1 MMLTIELRL
10 INKIW
15 SRSSISFK
23 YMISFWCLG
32 WDPHLTTHH
41 SDIGVHSRR
50 VTESGLLT
58 SGVKKL
64 VGLDLNDFISE
75 FVSKMKCRRLIFINF
90 SHDLQEPSK
99 LTWWSLLTISWVN
112 PLLQEGVQ
120 RQLEHSD
127 LLPLPPLLAPGLC
140 CARLWQSWEQEFLQH
155 SSNPSLLRA
164 VFYAYGWDYFQ
175 IGILKVHDF
184 NFFNRGV
191 MWRLHHIFS
200 ICMYIGFGWLEL
212 SF

>member
-1 MMLTIELRL
+1 
-10 INKIW
+10 
-15 SRSSISFK
+15 
-23 YMISFWCLG
+23 
-32 WDPHLTTHH
+32 
-41 SDIGVHSRR
+41 
-50 VTESGLLT
+50 LLT

-75 FVSKMKCRRLIFINF
+75 LVSEIKCRRLIFIKF

-112 PLLQEGVQ
+112 PLLQEGIQ

-140 CARLWQSWEQEFLQH
+140 CARLWRCWEHEIFQH
-155 SSNPSLLRA
+155 NSNPSLLRA

-175 IGILKVHDF
+175 IGLLKVHEL
-184 NFFNRGV
+184 NLLNNRSV
-191 MWRLHHIFS
+191 I
-200 ICMYIGFGWLEL
+200 
-212 SF
+212 